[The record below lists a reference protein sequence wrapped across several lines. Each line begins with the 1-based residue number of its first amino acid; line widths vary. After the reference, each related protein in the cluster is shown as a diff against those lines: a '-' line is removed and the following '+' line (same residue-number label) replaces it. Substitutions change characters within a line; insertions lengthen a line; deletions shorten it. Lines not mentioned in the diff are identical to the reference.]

1 MAPDGPV
8 RRALRA
14 IMQKLDRAGKW
25 LWSMIIHLA
34 PIREWSLGGKLKLP
48 GFAEASLTVTFG
60 G

>member
-1 MAPDGPV
+1 
-8 RRALRA
+8 
-14 IMQKLDRAGKW
+14 MQKLDRAGKW